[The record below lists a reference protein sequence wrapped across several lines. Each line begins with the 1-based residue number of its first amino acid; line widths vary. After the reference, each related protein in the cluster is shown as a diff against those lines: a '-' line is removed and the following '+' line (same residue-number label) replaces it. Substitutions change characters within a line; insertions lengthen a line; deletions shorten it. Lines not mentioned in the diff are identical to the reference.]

1 MKRPLILFAS
11 VCSVML
17 FMAGYPF
24 AEAAGEEVEVSI
36 HYSRFVPDELTVRVG
51 QAVTFVIDNTDPID
65 HEFILGDE
73 AVQLRHEL
81 GTEPRHDEIPTEVS
95 VPAKETI
102 TTTIVFDEP
111 GTLIIGCHLPGHYDY
126 GMRAS
131 VTVRT

>member
-1 MKRPLILFAS
+1 MKRSLILFAS

-24 AEAAGEEVEVSI
+24 AETAGQEVELSI
-36 HYSRFVPDELTVRVG
+36 RHSKFTPEELTVRVG

-81 GTEPRHDEIPTEVS
+81 GTESKHDEIPTEVS
-95 VPAKETI
+95 VLAKETI
-102 TTTIVFDEP
+102 RTTIVFDKP

-131 VTVRT
+131 VRVRT